1 MKKFSSKDKAGFTY
15 VPNGIL
21 SGRNLSAKALGVYFL
36 IVSRPDGWHF
46 SVKGLCSLCSDGY
59 ASINSAVTE
68 LEKAGFIKRE
78 GIQHRNGRYAGGDWI
93 IYDTLR
99 KEITGCENQDSENR
113 NTIISGAEK
122 QSDEKMFVE
131 NSFIENSGLLN
142 TEQINTE
149 QTNTEQISL
158 QSKKEMMTEEFKN
171 RIDYEVL
178 SDTYGSELLD
188 CICKTVTETLCGGKK
203 TVRINGS
210 DIPLADVSERYSQ
223 LNSENLSFVID
234 TVAENKNGIKNPV
247 SYWAS
252 VLYNAPV
259 DEKLW
264 VESEFNKYRKETGI

>member
-1 MKKFSSKDKAGFTY
+1 MVISIALVFTFS
-15 VPNGIL
+15 
-21 SGRNLSAKALGVYFL
+21 NLVLAADDDPFL
-36 IVSRPDGWHF
+36 P
-46 SVKGLCSLCSDGY
+46 
-59 ASINSAVTE
+59 
-68 LEKAGFIKRE
+68 
-78 GIQHRNGRYAGGDWI
+78 
-93 IYDTLR
+93 
-99 KEITGCENQDSENR
+99 ITQ
-113 NTIISGAEK
+113 NTDANPES
-122 QSDEKMFVE
+122 
-131 NSFIENSGLLN
+131 N
-142 TEQINTE
+142 TNTNTE

-223 LNSENLSFVID
+223 LNSENLSFAID